1 MPGCPTFR
9 FRQPLGLA
17 PSYEFGLRPQGAST
31 RSVKRAKRRLDFNEA
46 VLESQNAPEQGEGAA
61 PDPTT
66 KEKKGRTVAV
76 DKVGAVPL
84 QLVFDGVC
92 DAASPKHDASVP
104 DEAVGNGD
112 DYDEC
117 LAQFDTAN
125 SSRSEAEQARR
136 VVELECAYED
146 AISLHLYVEALEKT
160 QEREEEEFDNGESAV
175 TLTPAL
181 RLRPCPRSHCHRHH
195 PRSSKHLAN
204 HSSPSPSA
212 FSLAR
217 TRAVARHSH
226 LPFHPHLHS
235 HLPPSIPRSPSL
247 SPSRTS
253 RRWRGI
259 LRGQRK
265 PERTCKNAYTQELSP
280 PSCQRILHAS
290 ST

>member
-1 MPGCPTFR
+1 M
-9 FRQPLGLA
+9 
-17 PSYEFGLRPQGAST
+17 
-31 RSVKRAKRRLDFNEA
+31 KRHLDFNEA

-104 DEAVGNGD
+104 DEAVGNGF

-160 QEREEEEFDNGESAV
+160 QEREDEEFDNGESAV
-175 TLTPAL
+175 TLTLAL
-181 RLRPCPRSHCHRHH
+181 RLRPSPH
-195 PRSSKHLAN
+195 PRR
-204 HSSPSPSA
+204 
-212 FSLAR
+212 R
-217 TRAVARHSH
+217 T
-226 LPFHPHLHS
+226 
-235 HLPPSIPRSPSL
+235 SL
-247 SPSRTS
+247 SPSLPPS
-253 RRWRGI
+253 S
-259 LRGQRK
+259 
-265 PERTCKNAYTQELSP
+265 PLSP
-280 PSCQRILHAS
+280 ATLDPTLTLTFSLTHIS
-290 ST
+290 